1 MPVVAGAALIVLAAA
16 FGANSY
22 GGVSTAPAHVSTK
35 SYSRARSIVALKRS
49 GTESSNFRSSYPVIC
64 LLRDDCLCAR

>member
-35 SYSRARSIVALKRS
+35 SYSRARSIVAL
-49 GTESSNFRSSYPVIC
+49 
-64 LLRDDCLCAR
+64 